1 MFFIFFLVIQTIL
14 FFLDMCLTALFSLPL
29 FPCTIAGLL
38 IGCYATL
45 TYAESVFLLLPA
57 LLHGLF
63 LYGIT
68 GAFLYLFIAALLATR
83 WALQHV
89 QHQQILLTSLMSGYW
104 LYSLYQAHNM
114 ISLGGLIAYTILI
127 FGGIFT
133 LMNFSL
139 KWLIAVK
146 RGNRL

>member
-1 MFFIFFLVIQTIL
+1 MFFIFFLAIQMIL
-14 FFLDMCLTALFSLPL
+14 FFLDMCLTALFSFPV
-29 FPCTIAGLL
+29 FPCTVAGLL

-45 TYAESVFLLLPA
+45 SYAECVFLMVPA

-68 GAFLYLFIAALLATR
+68 GAFLYVALV
-83 WALQHV
+83 ALYGIKWTLLHV
-89 QHQQILLTSLMSGYW
+89 QHQHLLLASVMSTYGAYT
-104 LYSLYQAHNM
+104 LFKASTV
-114 ISLGGLIAYTILI
+114 IPPIGLIAYTILV